1 MRGVMARVGELLGV
15 GALGVVIAGG
25 VFAGLTALVAGS
37 GGGAASAR
45 VEARKIAFSRLVA
58 DTPSAPKQREE
69 KPEPR
74 PAEPP
79 PTYDFFSGSCARCG
93 GAPVPTPIARPAPLE
108 RFAGTRDLAAA
119 QGFDT
124 DEAPLVRILPEYPPH
139 ARGEGWVLVRFDVS
153 ASGAVENAR
162 VVDAAPRGVF
172 EGAALRAI
180 ARWRYRPAVTQGRAV
195 SRRGLE
201 VRLRFALARA

>member
-1 MRGVMARVGELLGV
+1 MRELGTRVGGLLGA
-15 GALGVVIAGG
+15 GALGVVMAGG
-25 VFAGLTALVAGS
+25 VFVLLTALVAGS
-37 GGGAASAR
+37 SGGAAAER

-58 DTPSAPKQREE
+58 DTPLAPKPRDE

-74 PAEPP
+74 QAEPP
-79 PTYDFFSGSCARCG
+79 PRYDFFSGPCARCG
-93 GAPVPTPIARPAPLE
+93 GAPVPTPIAHPAPPE
-108 RFAGTRDLAAA
+108 RFAGTRDFAAA

-124 DEAPLVRILPEYPPH
+124 DETPLVRILPEYPPH

-153 ASGAVENAR
+153 AAGAVENAR

-180 ARWRYRPAVTQGRAV
+180 GRWRYRPAVIEGRAV
-195 SRRGLE
+195 PRRGLE
-201 VRLRFALARA
+201 VRLRFALERA